1 MKRFIYLMELK
12 KRYPSFQFFLNY
24 MKEKIEVE
32 QLISLSKNRFG
43 THLGILK
50 PFI

>member
-1 MKRFIYLMELK
+1 MKLKMRF
-12 KRYPSFQFFLNY
+12 PSFHIFLNY

-43 THLGILK
+43 THLDK